1 MNIFSR
7 LKQIIGEAIH
17 KLIPYKEI
25 EQAANFESPVSTEMT
40 DALNLWAQMYMN
52 KAPYLSQEGMKSL
65 NIAAF
70 VCSELSRQVTQ
81 EMKWNITGA
90 GKSQT
95 GEATTNPRSDYL
107 AEQFKGCTG
116 SKLRE
121 KLECG
126 MSAGGMVVKPYPD
139 VKNGRIYFDFVPDW
153 SIYPV
158 RYDGDGYITDV
169 IFRDSYQDGKTF
181 YTRLERQTVEGN
193 DVRITQKCYKSTVQD
208 TLGKPCALTE
218 VPTWAELEPE
228 LIINNAGGRLLFG
241 WYRAATANAV
251 DLDTCMGSSV
261 FARAVDCIRDAD
273 EQYSRLMWEYE
284 AKETAIDVDP
294 TALVQKSARDASGR
308 RYEMPKLNNR
318 LFRAVDLGDEKTYN
332 VFDPPIRDVSLLN
345 GLNNILCRIED
356 LCGLAR
362 GTMSDTTAKE
372 ALTATQILILKQRT
386 YETINAN
393 QQALEQCLRDVI
405 DAMNVYAD
413 MLGLAPAGETE
424 VSFEWDDSV
433 ISDTSTELEQRLR
446 LLSSGVMSKVEIR
459 MWYLGETRQQ
469 AEEAITQIAADNIM
483 SMAAAQGIPGLD
495 TGGDAE

>member
-17 KLIPYKEI
+17 KLIPYKQI
-25 EQAANFESPVSTEMT
+25 EQAANFESPVSSEMT
-40 DALNLWAQMYMN
+40 DALILWAQMYMN

-90 GKSQT
+90 GKDRN
-95 GEATTNPRSDYL
+95 GEATTNARSEYL
-107 AEQFKGCTG
+107 SEQFKGCTG

-121 KLECG
+121 KLEAG
-126 MSAGGMVVKPYPD
+126 MAAGGMVVKPYP
-139 VKNGRIYFDFVPDW
+139 VQQAKRIFFDFVPDW
-153 SIYPV
+153 SVYPISF
-158 RYDGDGYITDV
+158 DGDGNITDV
-169 IFRDSYQDGKTF
+169 IFRDSYQDGKTY
-181 YTRLERQTVEGN
+181 YTRLERQTVEGD
-193 DVRITQKCYKSTVQD
+193 DVVVTQRAFKSTIPD
-208 TLGKPCALTE
+208 EIGKPCELTE
-218 VPTWAELEPE
+218 VPAWAELLPE
-228 LIINNAGGRLLFG
+228 LTIHNTGGRLLFG
-241 WYRAATANAV
+241 WYRAAAANAV

-294 TALVQKSARDASGR
+294 TTMVPKAARGADGL
-308 RYEMPKLNNR
+308 RYEMPKLNKR

-345 GLNNILCRIED
+345 GLNSILCRIED

-393 QQALEQCLRDVI
+393 QQALEQCLRDVVY
-405 DAMNVYAD
+405 AMNIYCDA
-413 MLGLAPAGETE
+413 LAISPKGDTE

-433 ISDTSTELEQRLR
+433 ITDTASELDQRLR
-446 LLSSGVMSKVEIR
+446 LLGSGVMSKVEIR
-459 MWYLGETRQQ
+459 MWYLGETQKQ
-469 AEEAITQIAADNIM
+469 AEEAIAQIEEEKAKN
-483 SMAAAQGIPGLD
+483 MAAAQGIPGIDLS
-495 TGGDAE
+495 DA

>member
-1 MNIFSR
+1 MSIFSR

-40 DALNLWAQMYMN
+40 EALNLWAMMYMN

-65 NIAAF
+65 NIAGF

-81 EMKWNITGA
+81 EMKWNITGT
-90 GKSQT
+90 GKDMDGS
-95 GEATTNPRSDYL
+95 ASTNARAEYL
-107 AEQFKGCTG
+107 SEQFNGCTG
-116 SKLRE
+116 AKLRG
-121 KLECG
+121 KLEAG
-126 MSAGGMVVKPYPD
+126 MASGGMVIKPYPD
-139 VKNGRIYFDFVPDW
+139 AKSKRIYFDFVPDW
-153 SIYPV
+153 SVFPISF
-158 RYDGDGYITDV
+158 DGDGYITDV
-169 IFRDSYQDGKTF
+169 IFRDSYQDGKNY
-181 YTRLERQTVEGN
+181 YTRLERQTVTGS
-193 DVRITQKCYKSTVQD
+193 DVLVTQRAFKSTIPD
-208 TLGKPCALTE
+208 EIGKPCALTE
-218 VPTWAELEPE
+218 VPAWAELEPE
-228 LIINNAGGRLLFG
+228 LIIRNTGGRLLFG
-241 WYRAATANAV
+241 WYRAAAANAV

-261 FARAVDCIRDAD
+261 FARAADCIRDAD

-294 TALVQKSARDASGR
+294 TVLVPKGARDTSGR
-308 RYEMPKLNNR
+308 RYEMPRLNSR

-345 GLNNILCRIED
+345 GLNSILCRIED

-393 QQALEQCLRDVI
+393 QQALEQCLRDVVY
-405 DAMNVYAD
+405 AMNIYAD
-413 MLGLAPAGETE
+413 ALGLAPKGDTE

-433 ISDTSTELEQRLR
+433 ITDTGAELDQRLR

-469 AEEAITQIAADNIM
+469 AEEAIAQIAADNVK

-495 TGGDAE
+495 TGGDAG